1 MQHAQ
6 YQNPDLAWDLDA
18 FTQRSRAT
26 EFISQ
31 FQSTLCVYSPTVD
44 MLYATYEILFPEE
57 VDAKLVILPDKNAYY
72 DTFTRIVADGIK
84 PTGLYIVPG
93 ELVKRAG
100 LHLANVTADRTL
112 GPRQIPFESGI
123 RAIMNSRPKDDPF
136 LPVLTKGDLREF
148 EQSWPVIH
156 LHRISLP
163 DIEHL
168 SALNR
173 SSIANVISE
182 KMESLFVT
190 QRNSM
195 VA

>member
-1 MQHAQ
+1 MQNAQ
-6 YQNPDLAWDLDA
+6 YQNPDLAWDLDEFA
-18 FTQRSRAT
+18 QRSRAMD
-26 EFISQ
+26 FISQ

-44 MLYATYEILFPEE
+44 MLYTTYEILFPEE

-72 DTFTRIVADGIK
+72 DTFTRILSDGVK
-84 PTGLYIVPG
+84 PTGLYIIPG
-93 ELVKRAG
+93 ELVHRAG
-100 LHLANVTADRTL
+100 LHLANVTADRAL
-112 GPRQIPFESGI
+112 GSRQIPFEAGV

-163 DIEHL
+163 AMQHL
-168 SALNR
+168 SALDRTN
-173 SSIANVISE
+173 ITNVIKE
-182 KMESLFVT
+182 KMESLCKSE
-190 QRNSM
+190 RSAL

>member
-6 YQNPDLAWDLDA
+6 YQNPDLAWDLDE
-18 FTQRSRAT
+18 FSQRSRAM
-26 EFISQ
+26 EFVSQ
-31 FQSTLCVYSPTVD
+31 FQNTLCVYSPTVD
-44 MLYATYEILFPEE
+44 MLYSTYEILFPEE

-72 DTFTRIVADGIK
+72 DTLTRVISDAVK

-93 ELVKRAG
+93 ELVNRSG
-100 LHLANVTADRTL
+100 LYLANVTADRTL
-112 GPRQIPFESGI
+112 GARQIPFEAGV
-123 RAIMNSRPKDDPF
+123 RAIMSGRPKDDPF

-163 DIEHL
+163 GMQHL
-168 SALNR
+168 SALDR
-173 SSIANVISE
+173 SCIANVITE
-182 KMESLFVT
+182 KMESLFVS
-190 QRNSM
+190 QRNAM